1 LKRSN
6 RLVLLIGVFLAV
18 VAFVLILFS
27 LSGNGKKVGDN
38 GGTPTTVTVVVA
50 ARDIPLST
58 KITATDVKTKEVPLD
73 SKPPSYF
80 GDPSQVIGE
89 TARRAV
95 LAEQLITDD
104 IVNPGSTLT
113 RIDVPAGY
121 VGVSLLVSQTTGVG
135 TLIKSGD
142 YVDVVMG
149 ITGDAVPLVEFVTP
163 APTAAPKANQT
174 PAAATPGAFN
184 DQAVHYNPTTVK
196 VLAEGL
202 QVLGTLLPPP
212 PATTGNTSTGATGGG
227 TSLNTDQQE
236 MVIVAATIQQA
247 EVIKFA
253 QMQGDISLVLRATAD
268 CQTADGQATPCPI
281 LPTTGITLRV
291 LVDDYGVLPPQ
302 IVEVIEPTPLP
313 KVLPSGHPALVP
325 SPSPSPSAPAVP

>member
-1 LKRSN
+1 M
-6 RLVLLIGVFLAV
+6 
-18 VAFVLILFS
+18 
-27 LSGNGKKVGDN
+27 
-38 GGTPTTVTVVVA
+38 
-50 ARDIPLST
+50 
-58 KITATDVKTKEVPLD
+58 
-73 SKPPSYF
+73 
-80 GDPSQVIGE
+80 
-89 TARRAV
+89 
-95 LAEQLITDD
+95 
-104 IVNPGSTLT
+104 
-113 RIDVPAGY
+113 
-121 VGVSLLVSQTTGVG
+121 GVSLLVSQTTGVG

-163 APTAAPKANQT
+163 APTAPPRANQT
-174 PAAATPGAFN
+174 PAAATPGSFN
-184 DQAVHYNPTTVK
+184 DQAVKYNPTTVK

-268 CQTADGQATPCPI
+268 CQTAGGQATPCPI
-281 LPTTGITLRV
+281 VPTTGITLRV

>member
-6 RLVLLIGVFLAV
+6 RLVLLIGIFLAV

-27 LSGNGKKVGDN
+27 LSNSN
-38 GGTPTTVTVVVA
+38 PSEPTAGRNEVNVVVA

-58 KITATDVKTKEVPLD
+58 KITAADVKTKTIPVAD
-73 SKPPSYF
+73 KPANGYTDTAF
-80 GDPSQVIGE
+80 VIGQI
-89 TARRAV
+89 ARQAV
-95 LAEQLITDD
+95 VAEQLITTD
-104 IVNPGSTLT
+104 IINPGGTVKSIT
-113 RIDVPAGY
+113 VPEGY
-121 VGVSLLVSQTTGVG
+121 VGVSLLVSQETGVG

-149 ITGDAVPLVEFVTP
+149 ITGNDKVPVVEFFTP
-163 APTAAPKANQT
+163 APTPTPRGNAT
-174 PAAATPGAFN
+174 PAPAPSASGYITSNIP
-184 DQAVHYNPTTVK
+184 YNSTTVK

-202 QVLGTLLPPP
+202 QVLATLLPPP
-212 PATTGNTSTGATGGG
+212 PAQTGNNTGTTTSSG
-227 TSLNTDQQE
+227 TNLNTDQQE

-268 CQTADGQATPCPI
+268 CQDASGQATPCPI
-281 LPTTGITLRV
+281 TPTTGITLRV

-302 IVEVIEPTPLP
+302 IIQVIQPTPLP
-313 KVLPSGHPALVP
+313 NVLPSGHPAVVP
-325 SPSPSPSAPAVP
+325 SPSPSPLASTTP